1 MATEQEVRGVKQR
14 HSARLMSRAGVCGVG
29 IEKDESGDF
38 VLTVH
43 LDAEDDKARDDLP
56 EEIEG
61 HRVRYVGSGPFRKQ
75 APASARASA
84 AGAKAAPRAK
94 AAAGAKAS
102 GRKKR

>member
-1 MATEQEVRGVKQR
+1 MASEQEVRGVKQR
-14 HSARLMSRAGVCGVG
+14 HSARLMSRAGVSGVG

-43 LDAEDDKARDDLP
+43 LDAEDEKARGDDLP

-75 APASARASA
+75 APVSTKASAS
-84 AGAKAAPRAK
+84 K
-94 AAAGAKAS
+94 KAS
-102 GRKKR
+102 GSKKR